1 MKNDKR
7 GFVLIL
13 GLMMGVVVI
22 LLALALAPSLRDTTS
37 FTMDNNRSSLDEL
50 HNVITGKSCYV
61 SGWVNESSPDC
72 NITVNYPPSLNYLT
86 NGGCPIS
93 NVIVENKGGT
103 LLTNGTDYILYT
115 ERGIISLKNTTLTSL
130 LNSSGEFYI
139 SYYYCDEEAL
149 NCDDPLISQQDKAV
163 CTSIDLQ
170 NIFIALL
177 IGIGGMI
184 IVRHI

>member
-22 LLALALAPSLRDTTS
+22 LLALALAPSLKKTT
-37 FTMDNNRSSLDEL
+37 DEQ
-50 HNVITGKSCYV
+50 KA
-61 SGWVNESSPDC
+61 SP
-72 NITVNYPPSLNYLT
+72 
-86 NGGCPIS
+86 
-93 NVIVENKGGT
+93 
-103 LLTNGTDYILYT
+103 
-115 ERGIISLKNTTLTSL
+115 
-130 LNSSGEFYI
+130 F
-139 SYYYCDEEAL
+139 L
-149 NCDDPLISQQDKAV
+149 NCSTTTNQQLKAV